1 MPLPVMRRGRERLW
15 TWAFLGLA
23 ALGWPAPRPVLAGS
37 RRTPV
42 VEAVQKVQPSVVSI
56 SSEKKA
62 ASTNRWP
69 FSAEESQRPR
79 VSGMGTGVILD
90 GRGYILTN
98 HHVVDKVQGIEVHLA
113 DGTVF
118 PARLLQFDE
127 AMDLAMLKVDAGR
140 PLPAITLGTSADLM
154 VGEDVITIGNAF
166 GYENTVSIG
175 IISALNRNVTLSDE
189 QVYRNLVQTD
199 ACINPGNSGGPLIN
213 VDGELIGINVA
224 VRAGAQGIGF
234 ALPIDDVKAVAREMM
249 STRRLAGTWH
259 GLVAVESRTGPG
271 RAVVLSEVQPGS
283 PAEMAGFRPG
293 DQVVCVGDLKVTTPL
308 DIERGLIDVAPGQKA
323 QVVVRRG
330 TQDQA
335 LPIEPQS
342 LPRALPDAADQVWR
356 MLGLKTTP
364 VSPEY
369 VVAASPKLRGGLYI
383 QAVSP
388 NSPGAHASIQKGDI
402 LVGMNVGLRHWETIQ
417 PDNILFILRQS
428 EVAQSQ
434 TMQFYIVRRNNI
446 HQGTM
451 SLAGFPASNLLSR

>member
-1 MPLPVMRRGRERLW
+1 MRRGRERLW
-15 TWAFLGLA
+15 TVAFLGLA
-23 ALGWPAPRPVLAGS
+23 ALGWPVPRPVLAGS

-62 ASTNRWP
+62 ASTSRWP

-140 PLPAITLGTSADLM
+140 PLPAITIGTSADLM

-189 QVYRNLVQTD
+189 QVYRNLIQTD

-234 ALPIDDVKAVAREMM
+234 ALPIDDVKRGRGRDDEHAAAGRDLAR
-249 STRRLAGTWH
+249 
-259 GLVAVESRTGPG
+259 PG
-271 RAVVLSEVQPGS
+271 RRRVPH
-283 PAEMAGFRPG
+283 RPG
-293 DQVVCVGDLKVTTPL
+293 P
-308 DIERGLIDVAPGQKA
+308 RGRPVRGPAGQPRRDGRVPARRPGGPRRRPDGHHAPGHRA
-323 QVVVRRG
+323 RAARRRPRPDDPGARPAWRPGAGAAARAPVRCP
-330 TQDQA
+330 A
-335 LPIEPQS
+335 PS
-342 LPRALPDAADQVWR
+342 PDAADQVWR

-369 VVAASPKLRGGLYI
+369 VAAASPKLRGGLYV

-402 LVGMNVGLRHWETIQ
+402 LVGMNVGIRHWETIQ
-417 PDNILFILRQS
+417 PDNILFILRQP

-451 SLAGFPASNLLSR
+451 SLAELPASKVLSR